1 MSKAKFVNH
10 RVASSLQKRF
20 PRAGHQTNH
29 STFWLTINTEYFTE
43 AFNKQQRVKF
53 GKKNVILMKFKN
65 INRRAVRHCEFL
77 EGLKNPIIEALK
89 YQECF
94 HRKGV
99 STKAE
104 VGEIFGVSRARV
116 VQYINLLKLPNPII
130 DFMLH
135 HRDNKSVCQ
144 FFTERRLRP
153 LTQIEDKM
161 QCLEK
166 FNTLVAEKISG

>member
-1 MSKAKFVNH
+1 
-10 RVASSLQKRF
+10 
-20 PRAGHQTNH
+20 
-29 STFWLTINTEYFTE
+29 
-43 AFNKQQRVKF
+43 
-53 GKKNVILMKFKN
+53 MKFKN
-65 INRRAVRHCEFL
+65 INKRAVRHCEYL

-104 VGEIFGVSRARV
+104 VGEIFGVSRARI
-116 VQYINLLKLPNPII
+116 VQYMNLLKLPNPII

-135 HRDNKSVCQ
+135 HRGNKRVCQ

-166 FNTLVAEKISG
+166 FNTLLVKKTFV